1 MTAENSALGFCDE
14 SKSMSMIKR
23 INKTHAL
30 HAWRRPSDL
39 HRKRIETYQST
50 MDTPVLLYAHLVL
63 RYLILSSAP
72 FSIQRTRGTRRLVK
86 WTNASKLPR
95 TNLGF
100 EWRPLGQNCYFDAL
114 LPHHTMLSRFLAQTW
129 KGVQME
135 EDCPGIGLDPLT
147 ASPQPYKVCR
157 VTQPFFLWGF
167 CFCFFVTC
175 QLIVSFSAMEIVVF
189 CKPLNQL
196 KGMVPYYRASLCC
209 RWDWTMRKQSR
220 TS

>member
-1 MTAENSALGFCDE
+1 MATENSALGFCDE

-23 INKTHAL
+23 INKTHSL

-50 MDTPVLLYAHLVL
+50 IDTLALLYAHPVL
-63 RYLILSSAP
+63 RYPILSSAP
-72 FSIQRTRGTRRLVK
+72 FSIQELEAQED
-86 WTNASKLPR
+86 WLNELMHQSCQ
-95 TNLGF
+95 
-100 EWRPLGQNCYFDAL
+100 E
-114 LPHHTMLSRFLAQTW
+114 QTW
-129 KGVQME
+129 VLNGDHWVRTVILMLCFLTSQCFLDSLLKPGRVYRWE
-135 EDCPGIGLDPLT
+135 RTALGIGLEPLT
-147 ASPQPYKVCR
+147 ASPQPYKACR

-196 KGMVPYYRASLCC
+196 KGMVPYYRAPLCC
-209 RWDWTMRKQSR
+209 RWDWAMRKQSR